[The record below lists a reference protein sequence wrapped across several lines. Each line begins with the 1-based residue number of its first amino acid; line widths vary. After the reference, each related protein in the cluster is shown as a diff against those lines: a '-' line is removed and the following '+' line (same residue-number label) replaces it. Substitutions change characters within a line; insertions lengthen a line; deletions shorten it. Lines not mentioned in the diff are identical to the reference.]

1 MPSVITGPNG
11 LSVPTGLDVPALA
24 AQLGGTG
31 APLPWEE
38 LTWQEAGTSVAGSDA
53 VIVPV
58 GATEQ
63 HGPHLP
69 LAVDTRICEAVALGV
84 SALTGVPVLPPLA
97 FGVSASHGGFAGTVA
112 LRPETLIAVVEDVID
127 SLYASGVRQFVLLNG
142 HIWNNG
148 ALDVSAEKLRVRHRD
163 ARVRALGYVTMYP
176 GPEVDGHVTYGRALM
191 HANYF
196 ETSVMLH
203 LAPELVRME
212 RATSHV
218 DVDSFWDYRMDQ
230 VSETGVWGRDVTEAN
245 AAHGRAEFD
254 RCVLTTA
261 RAVSAAVRE
270 PWPSAAHRPGGS
282 APAVPPQPSGL
293 SHPA

>member
-1 MPSVITGPNG
+1 MRDTTAADP
-11 LSVPTGLDVPALA
+11 DWAALA
-24 AQLGGTG
+24 TELGGSG
-31 APLPWEE
+31 APVAWAE
-38 LTWQEAGTSVAGSDA
+38 LTWPEASQTATALDA
-53 VIVPV
+53 VIIPV
-58 GATEQ
+58 GAIEQ

-69 LAVDTRICEAVALGV
+69 LAVDTLICDAIAGQV
-84 SALTGVPVLPPLA
+84 SALTGVPVVPPLSY
-97 FGVSASHGGFAGTVA
+97 GVSASHGDFGGTIA

-127 SLYASGVRQFVLLNG
+127 SLHARGVRQFILLNG

-176 GPEVDGHVTYGRALM
+176 GPEVDGHVHYGRGLM

-203 LAPELVRME
+203 LHPQLVRME
-212 RATSHV
+212 LATSHR

-230 VSETGVWGRDVTEAN
+230 VSDTGVWGRDVADATAE
-245 AAHGRAEFD
+245 HGRGEFD

-261 RAVSAAVRE
+261 RAVAAAVRE
-270 PWPSAAHRPGGS
+270 PWPDPTHRP
-282 APAVPPQPSGL
+282 
-293 SHPA
+293 

>member
-1 MPSVITGPNG
+1 MTNAIGPEERRAMSSVFVTGPSG
-11 LSVPTGLDVPALA
+11 RTVPTGLDVPELA
-24 AQLGGTG
+24 AQLGGSG
-31 APLPWEE
+31 SPVLWEE
-38 LTWQEAGTSVAGSDA
+38 LTWAEAESTAAAQDA
-53 VIVPV
+53 VIIPV

-84 SALTGVPVLPPLA
+84 SALTGVPVVPPLS
-97 FGVSASHGGFAGTVA
+97 FGVSASHGDFAGTVA
-112 LRPETLIAVVEDVID
+112 LRPETMIAVVEDVID

-163 ARVRALGYVTMYP
+163 SRVRALGYVTMYP

-191 HANYF
+191 HANFF

-203 LAPELVRME
+203 LAPELVRMD

-230 VSETGVWGRDVTEAN
+230 VSETGVWGRDVTDAN
-245 AAHGRAEFD
+245 SKHGEAEFD

-261 RAVSAAVRE
+261 RAVSTAVRE
-270 PWPSAAHRPGGS
+270 PWPDPTHRPGRQ
-282 APAVPPQPSGL
+282 A
-293 SHPA
+293 

>member
-1 MPSVITGPNG
+1 MTPAVPG
-11 LSVPTGLDVPALA
+11 LPGQPPVSTGLDVPTGVDIPALA
-24 AQLGGTG
+24 AELGGSG
-31 APLPWEE
+31 VPVQWEE
-38 LTWQEAGTSVAGSDA
+38 LTWQQAETTATAQNA
-53 VIVPV
+53 VIIPV

-69 LAVDTRICEAVALGV
+69 LAVDTLICRAVALGV
-84 SALTGVPVLPPLA
+84 SALTGVPVVPPLS
-97 FGVSASHGGFAGTVA
+97 FGVSASHGDFGGTVA

-127 SLYASGVRQFVLLNG
+127 SLYASGVRQFILLNG

-176 GPEVDGHVTYGRALM
+176 GPEVDGHVQYGRALM
-191 HANYF
+191 HANFF

-203 LAPELVRME
+203 LHPELVRMDK
-212 RATSHV
+212 ATSHI

-230 VSETGVWGRDVTEAN
+230 VSETGVWGRDVAD
-245 AAHGRAEFD
+245 ADAKHGEKEFD
-254 RCVLTTA
+254 RCLLTTA

-270 PWPSAAHRPGGS
+270 PWPDPTHRPG
-282 APAVPPQPSGL
+282 ATA
-293 SHPA
+293 

>member
-1 MPSVITGPNG
+1 MSDFVTGSAG
-11 LSVPTGLDVPALA
+11 RTVPTGLDVVELA

-31 APLPWEE
+31 SPVRWEE
-38 LTWQEAGTSVAGSDA
+38 LTWPEAESTAAAQDSV
-53 VIVPV
+53 IIPV

-69 LAVDTRICEAVALGV
+69 LAVDTLICEAVALGV
-84 SALTGVPVLPPLA
+84 SALTGVPVLPPLS
-97 FGVSASHGGFAGTVA
+97 FGVSASHGDFAGTVA
-112 LRPETLIAVVEDVID
+112 LRPETMIAVVEDVID
-127 SLYASGVRQFVLLNG
+127 SLYASGVRQFILLNG

-191 HANYF
+191 HANFF

-230 VSETGVWGRDVTEAN
+230 VSETGVWGRDVTDAD
-245 AAHGRAEFD
+245 AKHGEAEFD

-261 RAVSAAVRE
+261 KAVSAAVRE
-270 PWPSAAHRPGGS
+270 PWPNPAHRPGPR
-282 APAVPPQPSGL
+282 A
-293 SHPA
+293 